1 MAYPAAG
8 YPFTLTV
15 NGSTVG
21 AYCQIADVQARI
33 LSGQWNPSNPNQG
46 PTVAQVDTW
55 IAEATALMDSVL
67 AKRGYY
73 VPLQVQSGFPGGAIV
88 PTAYLILQNVCAAYV
103 VNHVEQS
110 RHGSV
115 EENKDSNANEWLQ
128 YADDL
133 IARFENGD
141 DNLMAWGVGG
151 AFEPELDPA
160 TGAQLGSAIDTS
172 TGMATTPYFNRSMGP
187 F

>member
-1 MAYPAAG
+1 MPYPAQG
-8 YPFTLTV
+8 YPFTLSV

-21 AYCQIADVQARI
+21 AYCQLADVQARV
-33 LSGQWNPSNPNQG
+33 LSGQWNPANPNQG
-46 PTVAQVDTW
+46 PTTAQVDSW
-55 IAEATALMDSVL
+55 IAEATAMMDSVL

-73 VPLQVQSGFPGGAIV
+73 VPLRVQASYPGGSIA

-103 VNHVEQS
+103 VHHVEQA

-115 EENKDSNANEWLQ
+115 DKDKDSNASEWLS
-128 YADDL
+128 YADDI

-141 DNLMAWGVGG
+141 DDLAAWGVDGG
-151 AFEPELDPA
+151 FEPELDPA

-172 TGMATTPYFNRSMGP
+172 TGLPTTPYFSRDMGP